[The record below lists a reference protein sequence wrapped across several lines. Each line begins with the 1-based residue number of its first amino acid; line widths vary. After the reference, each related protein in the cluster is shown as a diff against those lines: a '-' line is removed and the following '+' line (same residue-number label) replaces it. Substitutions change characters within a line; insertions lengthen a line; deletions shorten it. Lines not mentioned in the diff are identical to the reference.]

1 MGRKNTIA
9 IALLVGMVTGGCGT
23 SSTDPGADDGGFSG
37 PNGTGD
43 PTGPDPDDDGT
54 LPTYPTQHPRIY
66 LGPNKARLQAS
77 LAARTAAATRF
88 KAKVDQWISGSDIW
102 GFQSWNGAL
111 MGALSGNAGYC
122 TKAVAVVET
131 QVVAAEAKIA
141 AGQAAEVANDS
152 YLHIGEM
159 VGDLA
164 LVYDW
169 CFAQV
174 SPSQRARWIAYA
186 NTAIGNVWAPAT
198 AKWGSTTIPWS
209 GWSTSNPSNN
219 YYYSFMRA
227 TMLVGLATKG
237 ENPKADEWIAEFR
250 DTKILGELVPTFSAD
265 LVGGGSREGT
275 GYGVAMRNLFELYD
289 FWTATTGEKLHT
301 KTKHARSSMT
311 AFVHQT
317 LPTFDRV
324 APTGDQSRDST
335 ASFFDYHRAYLQ
347 ELVALYPNDPMASK
361 TKQLLTSSTV
371 PAMTQSF
378 MLAYDF
384 IYDMDDVT
392 SAALDGTST
401 AYYAPG
407 IGELYAR
414 SGWDSHATWINMI
427 AGPYTES
434 HAHQDQ
440 GSLMIYKDGWLAFD
454 PVVDSH
460 SGLDQNVTTHGLVR
474 IDQSGAPVRQ
484 IASTVSSVKAL
495 HKGAGW
501 VYAAADLTPAY
512 DNNAAVQK
520 VNREI
525 VYLLPNTIVV
535 YDRVQGGTSQTW
547 QLAVAAQPS
556 ISGNTA
562 TLSSAGHQLAVT
574 KLGAGSMSTYDY
586 RANSDFS
593 GGFRLDQTQ
602 PGGNQRFL
610 NVISID
616 GSASSIAAQGDSG
629 ASLHLADGRNV
640 TVAFDHDNVGATL
653 TIDGTATTLGA
664 GLDDLSQ

>member
-1 MGRKNTIA
+1 MNTIA
-9 IALLVGMVTGGCGT
+9 IALLFGTLMGACGST
-23 SSTDPGADDGGFSG
+23 SSDPGDDGFSG

-43 PTGPDPDDDGT
+43 PTGPDQDDDGT
-54 LPTYPTQHPRIY
+54 LPTYPTAHPRIY

-77 LAARTAAATRF
+77 LAAHTAASTKF
-88 KAKVDQWISGSDIW
+88 KAKVDQWIAGSDIW
-102 GFQSWNGAL
+102 GFESWNGAL
-111 MGALSGNAGYC
+111 MGALTGNQAYC
-122 TKAVAVVET
+122 TKAIAVVET

-141 AGQAAEVANDS
+141 AGQAAEVADDS

-174 SPSQRARWIAYA
+174 TSGQRARWITYA
-186 NTAIGNVWAPAT
+186 NTAIGNVWNPT
-198 AKWGSTTIPWS
+198 GAKWGNTTIPWS

-237 ENPKADEWIAEFR
+237 ENPKADDWIAQFR
-250 DTKILGELVPTFSAD
+250 DTKVLGELVPTFSAD

-317 LPTFDRV
+317 LPTVDRV

-347 ELVALYPNDPMASK
+347 ELVGLYPNDPIAGK
-361 TKQLLTSSTV
+361 AKQMLSSSTV

-384 IYDMDDVT
+384 LYDMDDVT
-392 SAALDGTST
+392 SATLDGSTT
-401 AYYAPG
+401 AYYAAG

-414 SGWDSHATWINMI
+414 SGWDRHATWINMI

-440 GSLMIYKDGWLAFD
+440 GSLMIYKDGWLAYD

-474 IDQSGAPVRQ
+474 IDQGGTPVRQ
-484 IASTVSSVKAL
+484 IASTVSSLKGL
-495 HKGAGW
+495 HKGTGW
-501 VYAAADLTPAY
+501 VYSAADLTPAY
-512 DNNAAVQK
+512 DNNPAVQK
-520 VNREI
+520 VHREI
-525 VYLLPNTIVV
+525 IYLQPNTIVV
-535 YDRVQGGTSQTW
+535 YDRVQGGSSQTW
-547 QLAVAAQPS
+547 QLAVPTQPS

-562 TLSSAGHQLAVT
+562 TVSAAGHQLKVT
-574 KLGAGSMSTYDY
+574 KLGGGTMSTYDY
-586 RANSDFS
+586 RGNSDFS

-602 PGGNQRFL
+602 TGGNQRYL
-610 NVISID
+610 NVITID
-616 GSASSIAAQGDSG
+616 GSATSITAQGDSG
-629 ASLHLADGRNV
+629 ASLQLADGKNV
-640 TVAFDHDNVGATL
+640 SVTFDHDDVGATL

>member
-1 MGRKNTIA
+1 MGRIRSIA
-9 IALLVGMVTGGCGT
+9 MMLMFGTVLGACGT
-23 SSTDPGADDGGFSG
+23 SSDGNDFSG
-37 PNGTGD
+37 PNGYD

-66 LGPNKARLQAS
+66 LGSNKARLQAA
-77 LAARTAAATRF
+77 LAAKTAPATRF
-88 KAKVDQWISGSDIW
+88 QATVDQWVAGSDIW
-102 GFQSWNGAL
+102 GFEAWNGAL
-111 MGALSGNAGYC
+111 VGQLTGDPRYC
-122 TKAVAVVET
+122 TKAVAVVEA

-152 YLHIGEM
+152 YLHVGEM

-169 CFAQV
+169 CFEQV
-174 SPSQRARWIAYA
+174 TAGQRKRWIAYA
-186 NTAIGNVWAPAT
+186 NTAIGNVWAPSA
-198 AKWGSTTIPWS
+198 AKWGSASVPWS
-209 GWSTSNPSNN
+209 GWSTDNPSNN
-219 YYYSFMRA
+219 YYYSFLRA

-237 ENPKADEWIAEFR
+237 ENPKADEWIAQFR
-250 DTKILGELVPTFSAD
+250 EAKIFGELVPTFTAD

-301 KTKHARSSMT
+301 KSRHARASMT

-335 ASFFDYHRAYLQ
+335 AALFDYHRAYLM
-347 ELVALYPNDPMASK
+347 ELVALYPNDPIAGK
-361 TKQLLTSSTV
+361 AKQLLASSSV

-378 MLAYDF
+378 MRVYDF
-384 IYDMDDVT
+384 LYDMDDVT
-392 SAALDGTST
+392 TAALDGMTR

-414 SGWDSHATWINMI
+414 SGWDSHATWVNMI

-440 GSLMIYKDGWLAFD
+440 GSLMIYKDGWLAYD

-474 IDQSGAPVRQ
+474 IDQGGAPVRQ
-484 IASTVSSVKAL
+484 VASTVSSLKAL
-495 HKGAGW
+495 HQGSGW
-501 VYAAADLTPAY
+501 LYASADLTPAY

-520 VNREI
+520 VHREI

-535 YDRVQGGTSQTW
+535 YDRVQGGSSQTW
-547 QLAVAAQPS
+547 QLAVPAQPA

-562 TLSSAGHQLAVT
+562 TVSAAGHQLAIT
-574 KLGAGSMSTYDY
+574 KLGAGTMTTYDY

-593 GGFRLDQTQ
+593 GGFRLEETQ
-602 PGGNQRFL
+602 PGGNQRYL

-616 GSASSIAAQGDSG
+616 GAATSITAQGDST
-629 ASLHLADGRNV
+629 ASLHLADGRSV
-640 TVAFDHDNVGATL
+640 TVAFDHESTGATL
-653 TIDGTATTLGA
+653 TINGTATTLGV
-664 GLDDLSQ
+664 GVDVLSE